1 MTPYS
6 PILRS
11 GGLLF
16 ALVLLWG
23 CATPRPN
30 LGVGAAAHAEKTP
43 WSLSNR
49 SPVLSEPL
57 YKAWPKQLKRSE
69 PSTRSGIIE
78 LGYWFYSNHLTKV
91 DGAQCEHRPT
101 CSRYSIEAMRK
112 HGFVV
117 GSWLTIDRLLRSGR
131 SSSLSPLE
139 MRMFSGGPYYVDP
152 VEENDFF
159 F

>member
-1 MTPYS
+1 MTS
-6 PILRS
+6 AQTLS
-11 GGLLF
+11 
-16 ALVLLWG
+16 ALCVVCALCALPA
-23 CATPRPN
+23 CATPKPS
-30 LGVGAAAHAEKTP
+30 LATADAVAATQTP
-43 WSLSNR
+43 WSMSNR
-49 SPVLSEPL
+49 APL
-57 YKAWPKQLKRSE
+57 LKESTYEAWPKQAPRPS

-131 SSSLSPLE
+131 SSSLKSLE
-139 MRMFSGGPYYVDP
+139 LRMFPGGPYYVDP